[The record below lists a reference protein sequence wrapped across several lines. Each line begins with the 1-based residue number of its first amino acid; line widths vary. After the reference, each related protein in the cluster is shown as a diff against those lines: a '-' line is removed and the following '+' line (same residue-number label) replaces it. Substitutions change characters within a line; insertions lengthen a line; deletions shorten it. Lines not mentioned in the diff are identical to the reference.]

1 MVTELDQLIEE
12 GALVA
17 PHLEQIRN
25 ILEADVFEEQMGA
38 MMRDYMQENFRD
50 IEGYSVVVAMLG
62 ATKIISAYNLR
73 RVMES

>member
-17 PHLEQIRN
+17 PHLDEIKA
-25 ILEADVFEEQMGA
+25 ILEADIFEDEMGRQM
-38 MMRDYMQENFRD
+38 REYMQEHFRD
-50 IEGYSVVVAMLG
+50 ISDYGVVVAMLG

-73 RVMES
+73 RVMQS